1 MRAFVITAP
10 GRAEVQ
16 EVPEPEP
23 EPGQVVVDVHLVGV
37 CGTDEE
43 FWTGHMAYL
52 HTGHAQYPL
61 RPGHEWTGTVSQV
74 GAGVSADWIGKR
86 VTGDT
91 MLGCEACAPCRAGN
105 HHVCAQRYEVGIRG
119 GFPGALAEKL
129 AVPARALHEIPDTI
143 DDVTAA
149 LVEPG
154 ANALR
159 AALACDPQPGQ
170 HVLVFGP
177 GTIGILVS
185 LFLRARG
192 VEVHLVGTTETSRD
206 FARSLGFEVVAS
218 VEEIPRPRY
227 NAVVDATNGAGVPQS
242 ALARVAPAGRL
253 VLIGLAPVPTEI
265 DTRDFVLND
274 ITAVG
279 ILSGSP
285 GLVPTITDY
294 ASGRVDPRPIVAAT
308 VGLWELDAV
317 LNGTRPSDAGAGPKI
332 LVDPRRSAK

>member
-37 CGTDEE
+37 CGTDGAC
-43 FWTGHMAYL
+43 WTGHMAYL
-52 HTGHAQYPL
+52 HTRHAQYPL
-61 RPGHEWTGTVSQV
+61 RPGHEWTGTVRQV
-74 GAGVSADWIGKR
+74 GAGVSADWLGKR

-91 MLGCEACAPCRAGN
+91 MLGCETCEPCRAGN

-129 AVPARALHEIPDTI
+129 AVPVRALHEIPDAI

-177 GTIGILVS
+177 GTIGILVAQ
-185 LFLRARG
+185 FLRARS
-192 VEVHLVGTTETSRD
+192 EERRVGKRGRSR
-206 FARSLGFEVVAS
+206 R
-218 VEEIPRPRY
+218 
-227 NAVVDATNGAGVPQS
+227 
-242 ALARVAPAGRL
+242 
-253 VLIGLAPVPTEI
+253 
-265 DTRDFVLND
+265 
-274 ITAVG
+274 
-279 ILSGSP
+279 
-285 GLVPTITDY
+285 
-294 ASGRVDPRPIVAAT
+294 
-308 VGLWELDAV
+308 
-317 LNGTRPSDAGAGPKI
+317 
-332 LVDPRRSAK
+332 